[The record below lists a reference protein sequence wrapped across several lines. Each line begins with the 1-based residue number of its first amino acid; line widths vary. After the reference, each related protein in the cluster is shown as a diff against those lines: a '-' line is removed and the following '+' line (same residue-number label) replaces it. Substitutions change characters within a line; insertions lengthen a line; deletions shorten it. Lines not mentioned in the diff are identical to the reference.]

1 MLIVSGGFYDG
12 KSTIVEP
19 LIPPMLMLP
28 DHDKEARPM
37 QIAQCLLAL
46 KEAVKLIE

>member
-1 MLIVSGGFYDG
+1 MLIISGGFYDG

-19 LIPPMLMLP
+19 MLMLP
-28 DHDKEARPM
+28 DHDKEAWPM
-37 QIAQCLLAL
+37 QIAQCLFAL